1 MTEVVDDMNVNHEDA
16 VARTFP
22 EYAQIYVKYSFRVFW
37 AIGLLFLFNMAMPVE
52 ALIFLDP
59 KYDEEW
65 KAINAPPTFTKSG
78 YTVKTYGDIRGSP
91 IPAGGY
97 LEDLESALNMFLKHE
112 PESGCL
118 ADGHD
123 ADSSNVKRVLP
134 CAEIM
139 NCLRKHSGVH
149 IQSVAFTV
157 SNELPMYVSGSNLLV
172 IAKLTDENGAVFVS
186 KSYRF
191 VAMLDGNT
199 DYLVKCQFNCD
210 CCFAC
215 ACGPI
220 IKYEIQPNRLA
231 VVKHVMKWSLPWR
244 DATEVHLTSVD
255 VPSLPYVK
263 KMLVAVA
270 AVKSGER
277 VRVVGKMI
285 GCFAVAL
292 LTGTFVNDTADV
304 VDVFRA
310 LIPQAFHNITGEGG
324 IFLLPIVSSALKEK
338 FELAPYVEKNDT
350 LASNMDEVAL
360 RKNAVRGFTAKPVK
374 YLVEL
379 RRFDDLLVHK
389 EVDAKEM
396 EAINA
401 PPTFK
406 HSRYTVNIY
415 GDIKG
420 SPIPSGGYLRDLESA
435 LNLYL
440 KRDSESTNGD
450 DGHTEMKS
458 KDADTSNVKNGLP
471 CADTMKLLRMR
482 LDDEDR
488 KREIHNIE
496 FGFPD
501 AKSKGVSCN
510 TLVLTAMLT
519 DTNGQVL
526 NVTGLK
532 FFAMLDDD
540 ADYLV
545 KLTLFGDCKKDA
557 INYEI
562 HHDQSAFVQHVMKW
576 SLPWGGATEVHLAS
590 VDVGNDNR
598 MLVAAAA
605 FNWGGTV
612 GVVGKMIGRFSV
624 APMMETFVN
633 QTADVVDVFT
643 SLLVQAFHLAVRE
656 DLFMLPIVFS
666 ALTKKFSVNPRE
678 FIVEPTGMNVKSE
691 EGGEYSTSTQTKMK
705 ANPGED

>member
-231 VVKHVMKWSLPWR
+231 VVKHVMKWSLPW
-244 DATEVHLTSVD
+244 
-255 VPSLPYVK
+255 
-263 KMLVAVA
+263 
-270 AVKSGER
+270 
-277 VRVVGKMI
+277 
-285 GCFAVAL
+285 
-292 LTGTFVNDTADV
+292 AD
-304 VDVFRA
+304 
-310 LIPQAFHNITGEGG
+310 
-324 IFLLPIVSSALKEK
+324 
-338 FELAPYVEKNDT
+338 
-350 LASNMDEVAL
+350 
-360 RKNAVRGFTAKPVK
+360 
-374 YLVEL
+374 
-379 RRFDDLLVHK
+379 
-389 EVDAKEM
+389 
-396 EAINA
+396 
-401 PPTFK
+401 
-406 HSRYTVNIY
+406 
-415 GDIKG
+415 
-420 SPIPSGGYLRDLESA
+420 
-435 LNLYL
+435 
-440 KRDSESTNGD
+440 
-450 DGHTEMKS
+450 
-458 KDADTSNVKNGLP
+458 
-471 CADTMKLLRMR
+471 
-482 LDDEDR
+482 
-488 KREIHNIE
+488 
-496 FGFPD
+496 
-501 AKSKGVSCN
+501 
-510 TLVLTAMLT
+510 
-519 DTNGQVL
+519 
-526 NVTGLK
+526 
-532 FFAMLDDD
+532 
-540 ADYLV
+540 
-545 KLTLFGDCKKDA
+545 
-557 INYEI
+557 
-562 HHDQSAFVQHVMKW
+562 
-576 SLPWGGATEVHLAS
+576 ATEVHLAS
-590 VDVGNDNR
+590 VDVPLPYEK
-598 MLVAAAA
+598 MLVVAAAVKRD
-605 FNWGGTV
+605 GKV
-612 GVVGKMIGRFSV
+612 GVVGKMIGRGSV
-624 APMMETFVN
+624 ASSTETFVN
-633 QTADVVDVFT
+633 QTADVVDVFRT
-643 SLLVQAFHLAVRE
+643 LILQAFRNE
-656 DLFMLPIVFS
+656 TDKDGLFLLPIVFS
-666 ALTKKFSVNPRE
+666 ALTNKFSVGPT
-678 FIVEPTGMNVKSE
+678 ISTVEPTGVKVESE
-691 EGGEYSTSTQTKMK
+691 EGEYSPSPPQKKKTNSGGDQ
-705 ANPGED
+705 GCCLCC